1 MVRSITQRCFP
12 RLFCGFD
19 ATSAMWARM
28 PRLRRLNTDGSVV
41 VGLVGVEL
49 ERAAAGPGPTPLI
62 GATLSR
68 TSSTSM
74 LSYRF
79 APESSMWSGRPS
91 PAVRMG
97 YLAPSFPRSV
107 GSAPVRSP
115 LFARTFTESKH
126 PRDRSIMPTW
136 PNSSRTTCFS
146 WSHTPSLGPALQP
159 APTRDP
165 RTKPQ
170 LRRKLHPQDTR
181 QQNEH
186 DPTKRLPIRD
196 PKNSRPPIPRRTTRR
211 NQRLYPLLQLIR
223 QKPIPSTR

>member
-1 MVRSITQRCFP
+1 MISEVVFGELSGAGDGEFCSVVAWVSFWQLCIQAMVRSITQRCFP

-91 PAVRMG
+91 AAVRM
-97 YLAPSFPRSV
+97 
-107 GSAPVRSP
+107 
-115 LFARTFTESKH
+115 
-126 PRDRSIMPTW
+126 
-136 PNSSRTTCFS
+136 
-146 WSHTPSLGPALQP
+146 
-159 APTRDP
+159 
-165 RTKPQ
+165 
-170 LRRKLHPQDTR
+170 
-181 QQNEH
+181 
-186 DPTKRLPIRD
+186 
-196 PKNSRPPIPRRTTRR
+196 
-211 NQRLYPLLQLIR
+211 
-223 QKPIPSTR
+223 